1 MRNLFVMFSNLINQ
15 EFDTNILEFD
25 YYLISYKNLRRG

>member
-15 EFDTNILEFD
+15 EFDTNILD

>member
-15 EFDTNILEFD
+15 EFDTNILD
-25 YYLISYKNLRRG
+25 YYLILYKNLRRG